1 MNVATINDVFK
12 ALDTAG
18 AGTVSRDQIIDG
30 LRHAGIRETD
40 PRVRN
45 LISHLVDLGEDEPI
59 GLDEFRQLTAPNFA
73 MLERATK
80 EDFVIPQFAE
90 FAESVREVFEK
101 TVVDESG
108 SVAQY
113 IPQLARVNPDQ
124 FAVAICTIDGQRLV
138 LGDADVP
145 YCFQSTCKP
154 VLYCAALEEH
164 GENTVHQHVGREP
177 SGRSFNELAL
187 NPSNLPHNPMINAGA
202 IMSASLIRADEPRAD
217 RFEYIGQLIASLS
230 GGQEPGFNNAIYQ
243 SEAETADRNFALAH
257 YMREVGAFPEGVDIQ
272 KTLDLY
278 FACCSMETTADRMA
292 LMAASLANAGVC
304 PVTGSAVF
312 RDDTV
317 KNCLSMMSSCGM
329 YDYSG
334 EFAFRMGI
342 PAKSGVS
349 GAVWAVIPNVMGI
362 AVWSPRLDQL
372 GNSVR
377 GVNFLRELI
386 DRFNFHNYD
395 SLVKSHKIDPRR
407 RKQALE
413 SHAIFSAIQAAS
425 NGDLNELKRL
435 VSFGQDL
442 NCADYDGRTPLHLAA
457 AEGRLEA
464 VRFLLNKGV
473 DPEPLDRWNN
483 TPLDDA
489 RRHAQDLVVEV
500 LSQALRERERSTCD
514 SDGADKNFADELRDT
529 GPAHT
534 AVTPDNAWAAN
545 SQRGC

>member
-1 MNVATINDVFK
+1 MNVAIINDVFN

-18 AGTVSRDQIIDG
+18 AGAVNRDQIIDA

-45 LISHLVDLGEDEPI
+45 LISQLIDRELDESIP
-59 GLDEFRQLTAPNFA
+59 LDEFRQLTAPNFA

-90 FAESVREVFEK
+90 FADSVREVFEK
-101 TVVDESG
+101 TATDQSG
-108 SVAQY
+108 NVAQY

-138 LGDADVP
+138 LGDADTP

-164 GENTVHQHVGREP
+164 GETTVHQHVGREP
-177 SGRSFNELAL
+177 SGRSFNELTL
-187 NPSNLPHNPMINAGA
+187 NPANLPHNPMINAGA

-217 RFEYIGQLIASLS
+217 RFEYIGRLITALS
-230 GGQEPGFNNAIYQ
+230 GGAETGFNNAVYQ

-257 YMREVGAFPEGVDIQ
+257 YMREVGAFPKGVDIQ

-278 FACCSMETTADRMA
+278 FACCSMEITADQMA
-292 LMAASLANAGVC
+292 LMAASLANGGVC
-304 PVTGSAVF
+304 PVDGMPVF

-362 AVWSPRLDQL
+362 AVWSPRLDAL

-377 GVNFLRELI
+377 GVRFLRELI

-395 SLVKSHKIDPRR
+395 SLVKSHKTDPRR
-407 RKQALE
+407 RKQSLE

-435 VSFGQDL
+435 VGFGQDL

-473 DPEPLDRWNN
+473 DPQPLDRWNN

-489 RRHAQDLVVEV
+489 RRHSRDLVVEV
-500 LSQALRERERSTCD
+500 LTQTLNARNKLSEPMLSEN
-514 SDGADKNFADELRDT
+514 GNFAHELRDAARNT
-529 GPAHT
+529 PA
-534 AVTPDNAWAAN
+534 TPSDRAWAAD
-545 SQRGC
+545 SKGA